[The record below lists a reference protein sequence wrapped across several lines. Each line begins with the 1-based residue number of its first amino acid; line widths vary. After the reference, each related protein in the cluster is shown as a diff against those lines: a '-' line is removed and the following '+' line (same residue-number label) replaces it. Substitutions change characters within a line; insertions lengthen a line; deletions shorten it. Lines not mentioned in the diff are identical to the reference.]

1 MNTITIAA
9 VAGLAAGGGLA
20 LLYSGFRPPRLAL
33 AQLLDGLARPAPAP
47 VAARRRLD
55 VALAAPLS
63 RLGFPRSHTRQDLDI
78 LDRDPAE
85 FLAQQVVAAVAGI
98 LLFGLAPVVW
108 GIGGQLP
115 LWLALAG
122 ALLAVRFLA
131 RRIHLAAEK
140 RREQMRD
147 TLSTLLDLAGGIL
160 AGGAGV
166 EQALDETMQELSG
179 WAAARIRRELFA
191 AAQTR
196 GRQRIRSWT
205 ALKDLGTATG
215 VDELAE
221 LAAAIEQ
228 AASGSP
234 VADAM
239 STVAHTLRTRITAD
253 MERTANARSAQ
264 MSIPIM
270 LYGVGYLIFLLY
282 AAMQAIST
290 GMNQ

>member
-1 MNTITIAA
+1 MNAISVMAM
-9 VAGLAAGGGLA
+9 AGLAAGTGVA
-20 LLYSGFRPPRLAL
+20 LIYSGLRPPRPAL
-33 AQLLDGLARPAPAP
+33 AQLLDGLAHAAPAP
-47 VAARRRLD
+47 VPARRRLD
-55 VALAAPLS
+55 IALAAPLS
-63 RLGFPRSHTRQDLDI
+63 RLGFPRQRTRQDLDI

-85 FLAQQVVAAVAGI
+85 YLAQQVVAAIAGT
-98 LLFGLAPVVW
+98 LLFGLAPMVW
-108 GIGGQLP
+108 GLSGQLP
-115 LWLALAG
+115 LWLAAGG
-122 ALLAVRFLA
+122 ALLAARFMA
-131 RRIHLAAEK
+131 RRMHLAAAT

-205 ALKDLGTATG
+205 ALADLGSAIG

-234 VADAM
+234 VAEVM
-239 STVAHTLRTRITAD
+239 STVAHTLRARITAD
-253 MERTANARSAQ
+253 MERAANARSAQ

-282 AAMQAIST
+282 AAMHAISV

>member
-1 MNTITIAA
+1 MNTVSAMAT
-9 VAGLAAGGGLA
+9 AGLAAGTGLA
-20 LLYSGFRPPRLAL
+20 LIYSGFRPPRPAL
-33 AQLLDGLARPAPAP
+33 AQLLDALARPAPARL
-47 VAARRRLD
+47 AGRRRLD
-55 VALAAPLS
+55 MALAAPLS
-63 RLGFPRSHTRQDLDI
+63 RLGFPRQRTRQDLDI

-85 FLAQQVVAAVAGI
+85 YLAQQVVAAIAGT
-98 LLFGLAPVVW
+98 LLFGLAPMVW
-108 GIGGQLP
+108 GLSGQLP

-122 ALLAVRFLA
+122 ALLAVRFAA
-131 RRIHLAAEK
+131 RRMHLAAAK
-140 RREQMRD
+140 RREQLRD

-166 EQALDETMQELSG
+166 EQALDETMLELSG

-205 ALKDLGTATG
+205 ALKDLGAAIG

-234 VADAM
+234 VADTM
-239 STVAHTLRTRITAD
+239 STVAHTLRARITAD

-270 LYGVGYLIFLLY
+270 LYGAGYLIFLLY
-282 AAMQAIST
+282 AAMHAISI